1 MSNELP
7 ECVQYEINNFSEGQC
22 SQNEDFLSISLQYV
36 LADQLL
42 LSHLYFQSQC
52 VDDHV
57 LLF

>member
-1 MSNELP
+1 MSDELP
-7 ECVQYEINNFSEGQC
+7 ECVQYEINNLSGGQH
-22 SQNEDFLSISLQYV
+22 SHNEDFLSISLQYI

-42 LSHLYFQSQC
+42 GHLYFQSQC